1 MIFTNHGNLLRKSRK
16 TRVMRCENGKSS
28 TRALPCPIRLTRLWS
43 RMHHAD
49 QFGTLLASRK
59 TFLISDN
66 SEVLVTG
73 LCKTCARLS
82 VGVDERKKL
91 KKRASSWS
99 LEQARF
105 VQSDRC
111 SQIMVSYPRYHSSDL
126 VWWSLCVQLPGKIV
140 LFYLKP
146 TTPRTCNV
154 FKYTSQISKLFFYQ
168 ITAQQTTS
176 LHSEPW

>member
-1 MIFTNHGNLLRKSRK
+1 MSNPPHAAMIT
-16 TRVMRCENGKSS
+16 
-28 TRALPCPIRLTRLWS
+28 
-43 RMHHAD
+43 HHAD
-49 QFGTLLASRK
+49 NLGPFSRHGK
-59 TFLISDN
+59 PSW
-66 SEVLVTG
+66 SVTIVRYWSRG
-73 LCKTCARLS
+73 CKACARLS

-105 VQSDRC
+105 VQGDRC
-111 SQIMVSYPRYHSSDL
+111 SHIMVSYPRYHASDL
-126 VWWSLCVQLPGKIV
+126 VWWSLYMCVQLPGKIV

-146 TTPRTCNV
+146 TTPRTCHV
-154 FKYTSQISKLFFYQ
+154 FKYTSQISKLVFYQ